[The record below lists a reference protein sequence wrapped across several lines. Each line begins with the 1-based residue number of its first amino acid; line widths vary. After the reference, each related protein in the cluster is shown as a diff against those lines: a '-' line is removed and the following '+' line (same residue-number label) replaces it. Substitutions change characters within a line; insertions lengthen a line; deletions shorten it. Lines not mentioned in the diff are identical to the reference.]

1 MIRQKKIMYEEDL
14 HEIFF
19 RYPYLIIDEPA
30 SIINTIHEYKL
41 DSSSIPDI
49 YIETKNEKYYC
60 EVKLGKLKEKDL
72 YQAIRYFNTINGNIE
87 KNKIK
92 DDKEFS
98 VILIG
103 MNISNQL
110 ENKAEKKNIHVKI
123 IGRNILE
130 SIKICKT
137 CRKAYDSKE
146 LKCIFCKSEE
156 VLEIITLKYP

>member
-19 RYPYLIIDEPA
+19 RYPYLIINEPA

-110 ENKAEKKNIHVKI
+110 ENKAEKK
-123 IGRNILE
+123 
-130 SIKICKT
+130 T
-137 CRKAYDSKE
+137 
-146 LKCIFCKSEE
+146 F
-156 VLEIITLKYP
+156 T